1 MRRHL
6 QLISRVSTIAQE
18 LRALI
23 KFRPWSRNQS
33 TIANGKHEQS
43 SFLESVDV
51 YFDKAAAVSTT
62 APDILALIKACNC
75 VVKLQFPLKRST
87 GEVEVIQ
94 AYRAQHSH
102 HRLPRGIR
110 MAPTVDAEETMALAA
125 LMTFKCA
132 VVDVPFG
139 GAKGGIRIDPRKYS
153 MQEKEAIIRRYTSE
167 LAKRNFIGPA
177 VDVLAPD
184 YGTGSQEM
192 AWIRDT
198 YQQLHISELN
208 ASACVTGKP
217 LEEGGIRGRKE
228 ATGLGLF
235 FCLQEFF
242 NDEELLR
249 GVKLSQGIKGKTFVV
264 QGFGNVGGNAINYIH
279 GAGGKII
286 AIIEHNGG
294 IVDESGEGLD
304 IPKLKD
310 YFNMNRTVTGF
321 PAAKTIRET
330 EGILEMACDVLIP
343 AALESQIH
351 MENAPRI
358 KAKIVAEA
366 ANGPVTAAAE
376 AILERNGIVILPDLL
391 MNAGGVSVSYFEW
404 LQNLNHVSY
413 GRMSRRLEEHN
424 KMDLIN
430 ALERQL
436 EKSLSSD
443 LRMKAFRGNT
453 ELDFV
458 WSGLEETMLAA
469 WNNVKNTAEKRGC
482 NLRTAAY
489 LIAIERIAAFYQVH
503 GIFP

>member
-102 HRLPRGIR
+102 HRLPTKGGIR

-264 QGFGNVGGNAINYIH
+264 QGFGNVGGNAIN
-279 GAGGKII
+279 
-286 AIIEHNGG
+286 
-294 IVDESGEGLD
+294 
-304 IPKLKD
+304 
-310 YFNMNRTVTGF
+310 
-321 PAAKTIRET
+321 IRET

>member
-264 QGFGNVGGNAINYIH
+264 QGFGNVGGNAIN
-279 GAGGKII
+279 
-286 AIIEHNGG
+286 
-294 IVDESGEGLD
+294 
-304 IPKLKD
+304 
-310 YFNMNRTVTGF
+310 
-321 PAAKTIRET
+321 IRET